1 MKDLYLRLGVAPDA
15 GAAEIAASD
24 DDDKRADDYRSIL
37 LDPQRRDSYDRAF
50 AVVKAI
56 GILRGRLG
64 LDSGPSWF
72 QDHCPDFVPPIRAA
86 RLAERQARLD
96 AQAGNAETK
105 LEPEAAPVETKPRRW
120 WLWVLLL
127 ALAATVVIYLMTGSV
142 T

>member
-1 MKDLYLRLGVAPDA
+1 MKDLYLRLGITPDA
-15 GAAEIAASD
+15 GTAEIAASE
-24 DDDKRADDYRSIL
+24 DDDKRAADYRAIL

-72 QDHCPDFVPPIRAA
+72 QDHCPDFVPPLRAA

-96 AQAGNAETK
+96 AEAERGRPVA
-105 LEPEAAPVETKPRRW
+105 EPVVAPIEVASRRRW
-120 WLWVLLL
+120 PWIVLLL
-127 ALAATVVIYLMTGSV
+127 AVAAAAYALARLAG
-142 T
+142 